1 MNQNTASC
9 LNPELGIISQSHF
22 NKQGFIMYVL
32 GLQNSE
38 SARQKEALLSK
49 HIHARRDKNYNVIK
63 NRSRGKEQKYQDE
76 ARNAPC
82 QTEQRDQAE

>member
-1 MNQNTASC
+1 
-9 LNPELGIISQSHF
+9 
-22 NKQGFIMYVL
+22 MYVL
-32 GLQNSE
+32 GLENSQ

-49 HIHARRDKNYNVIK
+49 HIQARRNKNFNVIK
-63 NRSRGKEQKYQDE
+63 NRSRCKEQKYQDE